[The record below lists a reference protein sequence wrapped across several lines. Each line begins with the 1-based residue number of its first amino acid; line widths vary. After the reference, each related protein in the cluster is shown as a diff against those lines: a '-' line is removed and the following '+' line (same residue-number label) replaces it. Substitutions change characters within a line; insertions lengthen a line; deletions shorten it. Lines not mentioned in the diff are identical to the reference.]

1 MQVRRISKL
10 GNYFFIIPPTD
21 IYCFTVSCV
30 WVFLYNTIN
39 NTINAVTSRI
49 QVMITFFRCVNYV
62 TLGLI
67 TGLGLGL
74 RVGVGV
80 T

>member
-1 MQVRRISKL
+1 MCVGFLVQYTKRFYKRRYLTNTSYD
-10 GNYFFIIPPTD
+10 YF
-21 IYCFTVSCV
+21 Y
-30 WVFLYNTIN
+30 
-39 NTINAVTSRI
+39 
-49 QVMITFFRCVNYV
+49 RCVNYV

-74 RVGVGV
+74 RVGV